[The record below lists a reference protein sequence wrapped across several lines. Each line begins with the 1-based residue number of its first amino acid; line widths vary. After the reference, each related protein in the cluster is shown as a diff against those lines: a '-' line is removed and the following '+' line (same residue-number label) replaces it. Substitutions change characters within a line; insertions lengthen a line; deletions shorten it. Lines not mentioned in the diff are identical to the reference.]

1 MTNLGIEVI
10 GVSENCNGNIFNNG
24 ITYEVEVDGITIDWD
39 FQGTPEELQMELDTG
54 KHDKDINEIIEF
66 MLA

>member
-39 FQGTPEELQMELDTG
+39 FQGTLEELQIELDTG